1 MTINLFILV
10 LALVFLLIA
19 ALKVP
24 EPAPHGP
31 SWGWLGMFLWLL
43 SVILKS

>member
-1 MTINLFILV
+1 MVTLHLFVFV

-24 EPAPHGP
+24 EPPRCP
-31 SWGWLGMFLWLL
+31 SWGWLGAFLALL
-43 SVILKS
+43 SLILK